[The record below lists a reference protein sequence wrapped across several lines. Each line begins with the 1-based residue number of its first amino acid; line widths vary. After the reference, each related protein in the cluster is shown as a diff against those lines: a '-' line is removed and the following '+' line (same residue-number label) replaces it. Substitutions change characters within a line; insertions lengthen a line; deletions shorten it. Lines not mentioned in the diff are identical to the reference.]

1 MSAPRFDLETLSKY
15 FHLPINDVARE
26 LGVCAT
32 VLKKICRKSGIPRW
46 PHRKIKSLD
55 KMIVSLEKSSA
66 KNPEDQLRI
75 AQELETLKNK
85 RDFLMRNP
93 IVLASDKKTS
103 PSGKTTKD
111 KVIKKKIRNS
121 DSSSYSSAPSSPMS
135 KSFDSEGSRSSESAM
150 ELESFSLNKVFEVF
164 SRLQQQKQP
173 EQRPSP
179 VIPVPVN
186 VRVAQTLASSPN
198 RQLLEPSTR
207 SVFLS
212 IAEESDPLMQLAS
225 LSEFE
230 LGKSSPVREQP
241 ASPKESNVSAPFLTL
256 PPLPVQK
263 PIPGSLL
270 FFPSFPLVDR
280 NNNFAFVDTNSVSPL
295 PCNFMPAP
303 SSTMIHVE

>member
-1 MSAPRFDLETLSKY
+1 
-15 FHLPINDVARE
+15 
-26 LGVCAT
+26 
-32 VLKKICRKSGIPRW
+32 
-46 PHRKIKSLD
+46 
-55 KMIVSLEKSSA
+55 MIASLEKSSA

-93 IVLASDKKTS
+93 IVLASDKKSS
-103 PSGKTTKD
+103 PSGKSTKD
-111 KVIKKKIRNS
+111 KVIKKKFRNS

-150 ELESFSLNKVFEVF
+150 ELESLSLSKVFDVF
-164 SRLQQQKQP
+164 TRLQQQKQP
-173 EQRPSP
+173 EQHLPSP

-186 VRVAQTLASSPN
+186 VHAAQPLVSSSPK

-207 SVFLS
+207 SAFLS

-230 LGKSSPVREQP
+230 LVEQRKSAP
-241 ASPKESNVSAPFLTL
+241 ASPKEENVSTPFITL

-263 PIPGSLL
+263 PIPGSIL
-270 FFPSFPLVDR
+270 FFPTFQLVDR
-280 NNNFAFVDTNSVSPL
+280 NNNFAFVDSKSMSQL
-295 PCNFMPAP
+295 PCNFMPPAT
-303 SSTMIHVE
+303 STMIHVE